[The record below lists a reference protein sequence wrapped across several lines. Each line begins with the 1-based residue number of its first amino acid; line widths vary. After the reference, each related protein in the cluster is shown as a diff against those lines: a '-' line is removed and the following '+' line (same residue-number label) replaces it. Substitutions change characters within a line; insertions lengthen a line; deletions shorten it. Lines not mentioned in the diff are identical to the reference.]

1 MEEQP
6 PQDDDPKSSGLNP
19 MDDTLFSPGGR
30 GLSFFGSIDL
40 P

>member
-6 PQDDDPKSSGLNP
+6 PQDDDPNSSDLSP
-19 MDDTLFSPGGR
+19 MDDTLFSPGAR
-30 GLSFFGSIDL
+30 GFPFFGSIDL